1 MTLLYLDASAIAK
14 LLRAEAETAALEQ
27 WIGQHGGMRCVVTC
41 DLAQTEV
48 RLLLHRFG
56 ADEDERAAADA
67 LLNAI
72 ARVRLTP
79 ELMQD
84 AEDLTPDTLLRS
96 LDAIHTVA
104 ALKLGHGVSWFVT
117 YDKRQGEAA
126 ANAGLAVAS
135 PR

>member
-1 MTLLYLDASAIAK
+1 VTLLYFDASAIAK
-14 LLRAEAETAALEQ
+14 LLRTEAETTALEQ
-27 WIGQHGGMRCVVTC
+27 WIGLQGGMRRVVTC

-48 RLLLHRFG
+48 RRLLHRLG
-56 ADEDERAAADA
+56 ADQVERSAAEA

-79 ELMQD
+79 ELMQEAGD
-84 AEDLTPDTLLRS
+84 FAPGTPLRS
-96 LDAIHTVA
+96 LDAIHMVA
-104 ALKLGHGVSWFVT
+104 ALKLGQGVKWFVT

-126 ANAGLAVAS
+126 ADAGLAVAS

>member
-14 LLRAEAETAALEQ
+14 LLRAEAETTALEQ
-27 WIGQHGGMRCVVTC
+27 WIGRHGGMRRVVTC

-48 RLLLHRFG
+48 RRLLHRLG
-56 ADEDERAAADA
+56 ADEVERSAADA

-79 ELMQD
+79 ELMLE
-84 AEDLTPDTLLRS
+84 AGELAPGSALRG
-96 LDAIHTVA
+96 LEAIHTVA

-126 ANAGLAVAS
+126 ADAGLPVVS

>member
-27 WIGQHGGMRCVVTC
+27 WIGQHGGMRRVVTC

-48 RLLLHRFG
+48 RRLLHRLG
-56 ADEDERAAADA
+56 ADEVERSAADA
-67 LLNAI
+67 LLNAV

-79 ELMQD
+79 ELMQE
-84 AEDLTPDTLLRS
+84 AGDLAPNTSLRS

-104 ALKLGHGVSWFVT
+104 ALKLGRGVSWFVT
-117 YDKRQGEAA
+117 YDKRQGETAA
-126 ANAGLAVAS
+126 DAGLLVAS

>member
-14 LLRAEAETAALEQ
+14 LLRAEAETTALEQ
-27 WIGQHGGMRCVVTC
+27 WIGQHGGMRRVVTC

-48 RLLLHRFG
+48 RRLLHRLG
-56 ADEDERAAADA
+56 ADEVERSAAEA
-67 LLNAI
+67 LLNSV

-126 ANAGLAVAS
+126 ADAGLAVAS

>member
-14 LLRAEAETAALEQ
+14 LLRTEAETPELEH
-27 WIGQHGGMRCVVTC
+27 WIGQHGGMRRVVTC

-48 RLLLHRFG
+48 RRLLHRLG
-56 ADEDERAAADA
+56 ADEVERSAADA
-67 LLNAI
+67 LLNAV

-79 ELMQD
+79 ELMLE
-84 AEDLTPDTLLRS
+84 AGELAPGTALRS

-126 ANAGLAVAS
+126 ADAGLPVAS

>member
-1 MTLLYLDASAIAK
+1 VTLLYLDASAIAK
-14 LLRAEAETAALEQ
+14 LLRTEAETAALER
-27 WIGQHGGMRCVVTC
+27 WIGQHGGMRRVVTC

-48 RLLLHRFG
+48 RRLLHRLG
-56 ADEDERAAADA
+56 ADEVERSAADA

-79 ELMQD
+79 ELMLE
-84 AEDLTPDTLLRS
+84 AGELAPGTALRS
-96 LDAIHTVA
+96 LDAIHAAA

-117 YDKRQGEAA
+117 YDKRQGEVAA
-126 ANAGLAVAS
+126 DAGLPVAS

>member
-14 LLRAEAETAALEQ
+14 LLRAEAETTALEQ
-27 WIGQHGGMRCVVTC
+27 WIGRHGGMRRVVTC

-48 RLLLHRFG
+48 RRLLHRLG
-56 ADEDERAAADA
+56 ADEVERSAADA

-72 ARVRLTP
+72 AHVRLTP
-79 ELMQD
+79 ELMLE
-84 AEDLTPDTLLRS
+84 AGELAPGSALRS
-96 LDAIHTVA
+96 LDAIHAVA

-126 ANAGLAVAS
+126 ADAGLPVAS